1 FYDEE
6 KNIRLIKEVIA
17 KFKIDYYFPHPR
29 EDYYIDNV
37 SYIKTPL
44 IFEEFYA
51 ERSIENNI
59 KIYTFFSS
67 AVLNIV
73 TKENIDRIYALK
85 PKLTEKAYLDCYDI
99 LKDFGIK
106 VIDI

>member
-1 FYDEE
+1 FLTQG
-6 KNIRLIKEVIA
+6 K
-17 KFKIDYYFPHPR
+17 
-29 EDYYIDNV
+29 DYYIDNV

-51 ERSIENNI
+51 ERSIENSI